1 MIDVLDTK
9 ASPPMTN
16 AFSSTDGLVYRFPSF
31 ASGSGAAYLLSYD
44 AENRLVEVWQ
54 GSELLAGYLYDG
66 DGRLVKRHEADGTTI
81 YAGPQL
87 EVFEPDPRP
96 QPAEPPDPQTLS
108 FSGTVTGE
116 GAAGAHGVPFVE
128 LKLRRRAV
136 HLAGSLSASTYYAP
150 GSQLAGGRLKIFDY
164 NGNFVTEISYGAC
177 KVWRQDEV
185 ELPKDPVLFTTLMA
199 GSYQAYLEGCQ
210 EWSSPITYSAV
221 SAFAI
226 HASGSDQ
233 LNFNA
238 SQPPPPPLISPMT
251 PLPYQEFGN
260 VVNTTI
266 TTTTTSDGGA
276 YLLNYPSPTCPQWYA
291 CSLHI
296 DLTDPLGYP
305 VTGASTGSGEGGTVV
320 SETEIRYEW
329 VTEDEHPGN
338 HFTLQKHFRSGAG
351 LVWMVY
357 YGGNVLRVEGGLS
370 GNGLYYLLKDHLGS
384 TMYTVKQNL
393 DGSMP
398 AAHTG
403 RVLYRAWG
411 EVRHSSGGTPTDQRY
426 TGQRDFGLGLYFYNA
441 RFYDPSLGRF
451 ISADTIIPNPG
462 NVLDWDR
469 YSYVRNNPLKYIDPT
484 GHFCD
489 MVGSNQICSA
499 DPDSNGHWLPSPDF
513 VYDPVGLT
521 SAGSE
526 LLALFELYQTTS
538 GWWNNYGA
546 LPFNLNAFLGMW
558 ILFESAYNLDVA
570 DLIISAISQN
580 LFVGGWNS
588 GSCQPGGVCSNAV
601 LNFMASFIDGSSA
614 LRGGPANAINVPKF
628 HDKVRGLSRGAYNLI
643 RSFGGRALNPRSV
656 VSWDRK
662 NGPSIWGNINGT
674 DTFRNKPYN
683 IPESSNKQ
691 TIINGIAANT
701 VYYYKGNFVILSVNQ
716 YNYWKALGVDM
727 SLTRESY

>member
-150 GSQLAGGRLKIFDY
+150 GSQLAGGRLKIYDY

-226 HASGSDQ
+226 HASGSTQ

-238 SQPPPPPLISPMT
+238 SQPPPPPQIPTMRPM
-251 PLPYQEFGN
+251 PYQEFGN

-266 TTTTTSDGGA
+266 TTTTTIDGGA

-441 RFYDPSLGRF
+441 RFYDPYLNRWTSP
-451 ISADTIIPNPG
+451 DTIIPDPSNPI
-462 NVLDWDR
+462 DWDR
-469 YSYVRNNPLKYIDPT
+469 YAFVRNNPLSYSDPSGHIPLLVTAAIGAALGFGANYVIQTISNIRSGMSISEAASWSNIDHQELGVAT
-484 GHFCD
+484 
-489 MVGSNQICSA
+489 VG
-499 DPDSNGHWLPSPDF
+499 G
-513 VYDPVGLT
+513 
-521 SAGSE
+521 
-526 LLALFELYQTTS
+526 
-538 GWWNNYGA
+538 
-546 LPFNLNAFLGMW
+546 
-558 ILFESAYNLDVA
+558 
-570 DLIISAISQN
+570 
-580 LFVGGWNS
+580 FVGGLTMGVASMAIGAVGMTS
-588 GSCQPGGVCSNAV
+588 GLTTITTGVVGGAASNI
-601 LNFMASFIDGSSA
+601 ASGQAEA
-614 LRGGPANAINVPKF
+614 LTNAAINQ
-628 HDKVRGLSRGAYNLI
+628 VRENITFTVTPEGQHLIGLSPDYNYFMLDAQSYGFGDGGTLLYDGVSGA
-643 RSFGGRALNPRSV
+643 FVGGL
-656 VSWDRK
+656 
-662 NGPSIWGNINGT
+662 G
-674 DTFRNKPYN
+674 
-683 IPESSNKQ
+683 
-691 TIINGIAANT
+691 TIIQSEIIDAGTPLLLNLGQAPSPWIRPACQ
-701 VYYYKGNFVILSVNQ
+701 FVDFFAELFHQ
-716 YNYWKALGVDM
+716 Q
-727 SLTRESY
+727 E